1 MKNMRW
7 LIVSQTI
14 AVVAAGVILP
24 FYIVFLQQTADSY
37 SLFAYLYA
45 SFALAGAL
53 THFCIGSL
61 AKRISPR
68 DMLIIGNL
76 LAGIILLLVPQL
88 DTLLQLYIAQ
98 VILGISM
105 SLQKSGEKI
114 AVAAITTA
122 KTRAAQIG
130 NYHAIVSIATAVMLF
145 GTGWLLDTFSLVFIF
160 YIAGVWLIIAG
171 ILSVKVTT

>member
-1 MKNMRW
+1 MKSMRW

-14 AVVAAGVILP
+14 AVVTAGVILP
-24 FYIVFLQQTADSY
+24 FYIVYLQQASDSY

-61 AKRISPR
+61 STRLGYR
-68 DMLIIGNL
+68 EMLVLGNVI
-76 LAGIILLLVPQL
+76 AGIVLVLVPMFGN
-88 DTLLQLYIAQ
+88 LLQLYIAQ
-98 VILGISM
+98 IILGVSM

-114 AVAAITTA
+114 AVAAITST

-130 NYHAIVSIATAVMLF
+130 NYHAIVSIVTAVMLF
-145 GTGWLLDTFSLVFIF
+145 GTGWLLD
-160 YIAGVWLIIAG
+160 
-171 ILSVKVTT
+171 